1 MWLRVFVLV
10 SMALT
15 ATLTP
20 TLAAD
25 QRDGHWWRLMPAL
38 GRKFYLVGFLD
49 GTTATY
55 SDAKRA
61 IQSELDRIPGCK
73 AKSCYDRMFAFER
86 QEEGSLDD
94 SEHSYDTIDVEQLEA
109 GIDKIY
115 SDFRN
120 LNIPVFEAEQV
131 AMESLGGESDAEVQW
146 RLEIYRKHV
155 ASGPRPGSK

>member
-1 MWLRVFVLV
+1 
-10 SMALT
+10 
-15 ATLTP
+15 
-20 TLAAD
+20 
-25 QRDGHWWRLMPAL
+25 MPAL

-73 AKSCYDRMFAFER
+73 AKTCYDRMFAFER

-94 SEHSYDTIDVEQLEA
+94 SEHGYDAIDVEQLEA

-131 AMESLGGESDAEVQW
+131 AMQDPSAARATQKCSGALRSIASTSPVVLGRAQN
-146 RLEIYRKHV
+146 RLRDVRIPDWPAKLR
-155 ASGPRPGSK
+155 ATSGQGAR